1 MDIQNKDDFLS
12 LIKQIEQSKDYKK
25 PKAYG
30 VAILD
35 RGQLDKNKVLQASFA
50 YVNFEQNYGSFAIL
64 IKALMNRGLSLN
76 FDESEL
82 VAELEEKDIDFIPL
96 KMKQDILILMF

>member
-35 RGQLDKNKVLQASFA
+35 RGQLDKNKVLQALCLCEFRA
-50 YVNFEQNYGSFAIL
+50 KLWLFCDFNQ
-64 IKALMNRGLSLN
+64 SL
-76 FDESEL
+76 DE
-82 VAELEEKDIDFIPL
+82 
-96 KMKQDILILMF
+96 